1 MPKYP
6 IIPGLDPV
14 ETDPLD
20 EDPDDDGGARTRA
33 LATRLLVFC
42 CFFSSSRRFTS
53 RKASSSWAPQATSS
67 NAPFPRSKSRSAR
80 GRSKP
85 SGVTVYDLMSLSCT
99 AITLWRLMTDGHA
112 NFPFSRPETERGD
125 ATASDCF
132 IRQLRVWYSIHRD
145 GVLQPEDRHA
155 LILVSRQGQ
164 RLYYLR
170 PHLVWLGNGA
180 DTSRVAPGPLLSLSP
195 RSVAM
200 TTNLEAVV

>member
-1 MPKYP
+1 
-6 IIPGLDPV
+6 
-14 ETDPLD
+14 
-20 EDPDDDGGARTRA
+20 
-33 LATRLLVFC
+33 
-42 CFFSSSRRFTS
+42 
-53 RKASSSWAPQATSS
+53 
-67 NAPFPRSKSRSAR
+67 
-80 GRSKP
+80 
-85 SGVTVYDLMSLSCT
+85 MSLSCT

-112 NFPFSRPETERGD
+112 NFPFFPTRTERGD

-180 DTSRVAPGPLLSLSP
+180 DTSRDDARPAPLSFPPFGCYDDKPRGCCLVGLACAKNLPKNDFFFHRASRTALALDARYPPGSYP
-195 RSVAM
+195 RSYPRSRMNTKRVNVAHP
-200 TTNLEAVV
+200 